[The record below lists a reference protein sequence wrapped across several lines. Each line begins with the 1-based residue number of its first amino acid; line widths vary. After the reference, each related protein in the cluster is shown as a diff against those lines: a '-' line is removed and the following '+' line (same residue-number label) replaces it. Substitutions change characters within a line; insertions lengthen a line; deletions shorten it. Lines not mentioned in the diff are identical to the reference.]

1 MKIIK
6 YSLAIT
12 DEDGNKTPG
21 SECTLPY
28 SEKNLSLAETEA
40 YGEITVEDDGQPEP
54 EAPVST
60 EDIALDLLA
69 DHEQRLCMLE
79 LGGEVV

>member
-6 YSLAIT
+6 YYLSIT
-12 DEDGNKTPG
+12 DSDGNKVQG
-21 SECTLPY
+21 SECTIPY
-28 SEKNLSLAETEA
+28 SEKNITLAKAEA

-54 EAPVST
+54 EST
-60 EDIALDLLA
+60 PSAEDIALDLLA

-79 LGGEVV
+79 LGGETV